1 MDNDKYNLGQ
11 SGPSYA
17 NGKTT
22 FLIYNE
28 ATNTVESYVG
38 IANVPTINLTDADD
52 NCAVY
57 VPDGSASAKVVFVA
71 HDGDAVISGNSKS
84 VFFIKGDKNGN
95 PAVNHTEEFGD
106 YYEYD
111 AIIGGEI
118 TKIKMAATTAN
129 KITATIASQLTKDS
143 KGVYSLVAGYYAND
157 KITTGATDT
166 SVKYV
171 AAEPTKQNDAVVNGT
186 ITLAGT
192 PISVADKCEVFVI
205 SADGKTISAT
215 NVNAIQK
222 DDNDKVWYKTNSDGE
237 VTTIVIQ
244 TVDAAGSAG
253 SSSEETYE
261 WEVNAN
267 TLRVNLTYSSNTTSV
282 SDVDVMNNAGYA
294 LQQAG
299 YVVNAWGGSSSSSIT
314 LTTTLTS
321 SGLTAHAYKG
331 NLDITFTVYVA
342 KADA

>member
-1 MDNDKYNLGQ
+1 MRWMREHKLISALILVLFLLLLIFAASVTAGGRFAHVTAPVNSGVSRISGFFSSAGSAIRDNVKGIF
-11 SGPSYA
+11 SYRS
-17 NGKTT
+17 
-22 FLIYNE
+22 LQQQVE
-28 ATNTVESYVG
+28 ALEDENAELTRQLAEEKLTQQQLDELQELAALLNYDYTKQEFNIVTGDVISLDGSNWTN
-38 IANVPTINLTDADD
+38 IFTINCGTES
-52 NCAVY
+52 
-57 VPDGSASAKVVFVA
+57 GIKV
-71 HDGDAVISGNSKS
+71 G
-84 VFFIKGDKNGN
+84 
-95 PAVNHTEEFGD
+95 
-106 YYEYD
+106 
-111 AIIGGEI
+111 
-118 TKIKMAATTAN
+118 
-129 KITATIASQLTKDS
+129 
-143 KGVYSLVAGYYAND
+143 
-157 KITTGATDT
+157 
-166 SVKYV
+166 
-171 AAEPTKQNDAVVNGT
+171 DAVVNGT

-299 YVVNAWGGSSSSSIT
+299 YVVNEWGGSYTQS
-314 LTTTLTS
+314 LTATLTS

-331 NLDITFTVYVA
+331 NLDITFTIFMA
-342 KADA
+342 KATA

>member
-1 MDNDKYNLGQ
+1 MC
-11 SGPSYA
+11 
-17 NGKTT
+17 
-22 FLIYNE
+22 IR
-28 ATNTVESYVG
+28 
-38 IANVPTINLTDADD
+38 
-52 NCAVY
+52 
-57 VPDGSASAKVVFVA
+57 
-71 HDGDAVISGNSKS
+71 
-84 VFFIKGDKNGN
+84 
-95 PAVNHTEEFGD
+95 
-106 YYEYD
+106 
-111 AIIGGEI
+111 
-118 TKIKMAATTAN
+118 
-129 KITATIASQLTKDS
+129 DS
-143 KGVYSLVAGYYAND
+143 D

-171 AAEPTKQNDAVVNGT
+171 AAKPTEQNDAVVNGT

-299 YVVNAWGGSSSSSIT
+299 YVVNEWGGSYTQS
-314 LTTTLTS
+314 LTATLTS

-331 NLDITFTVYVA
+331 NLDITFTIFMA
-342 KADA
+342 KATA

>member
-1 MDNDKYNLGQ
+1 M
-11 SGPSYA
+11 
-17 NGKTT
+17 
-22 FLIYNE
+22 
-28 ATNTVESYVG
+28 
-38 IANVPTINLTDADD
+38 
-52 NCAVY
+52 
-57 VPDGSASAKVVFVA
+57 
-71 HDGDAVISGNSKS
+71 
-84 VFFIKGDKNGN
+84 
-95 PAVNHTEEFGD
+95 
-106 YYEYD
+106 
-111 AIIGGEI
+111 
-118 TKIKMAATTAN
+118 
-129 KITATIASQLTKDS
+129 
-143 KGVYSLVAGYYAND
+143 
-157 KITTGATDT
+157 
-166 SVKYV
+166 

-267 TLRVNLTYSSNTTSV
+267 TLRVNLTTSV

-299 YVVNAWGGSSSSSIT
+299 YVVNEWGGSYTQS
-314 LTTTLTS
+314 LTATLTS

-331 NLDITFTVYVA
+331 NLDITFTIFMA
-342 KADA
+342 KATA

>member
-1 MDNDKYNLGQ
+1 M
-11 SGPSYA
+11 
-17 NGKTT
+17 
-22 FLIYNE
+22 
-28 ATNTVESYVG
+28 
-38 IANVPTINLTDADD
+38 
-52 NCAVY
+52 
-57 VPDGSASAKVVFVA
+57 
-71 HDGDAVISGNSKS
+71 
-84 VFFIKGDKNGN
+84 
-95 PAVNHTEEFGD
+95 
-106 YYEYD
+106 
-111 AIIGGEI
+111 
-118 TKIKMAATTAN
+118 
-129 KITATIASQLTKDS
+129 
-143 KGVYSLVAGYYAND
+143 
-157 KITTGATDT
+157 
-166 SVKYV
+166 KYV

-282 SDVDVMNNAGYA
+282 SDEDVMNDAGYA

-299 YVVNAWGGSSSSSIT
+299 YVVNEWGGTSSSSIS
-314 LTTTLTS
+314 LTTTLS
-321 SGLTAHAYKG
+321 STGLTAHAYKG

-342 KADA
+342 KATA

>member
-1 MDNDKYNLGQ
+1 M
-11 SGPSYA
+11 
-17 NGKTT
+17 
-22 FLIYNE
+22 
-28 ATNTVESYVG
+28 
-38 IANVPTINLTDADD
+38 
-52 NCAVY
+52 
-57 VPDGSASAKVVFVA
+57 
-71 HDGDAVISGNSKS
+71 
-84 VFFIKGDKNGN
+84 
-95 PAVNHTEEFGD
+95 
-106 YYEYD
+106 
-111 AIIGGEI
+111 
-118 TKIKMAATTAN
+118 
-129 KITATIASQLTKDS
+129 
-143 KGVYSLVAGYYAND
+143 
-157 KITTGATDT
+157 
-166 SVKYV
+166 KYV
-171 AAEPTKQNDAVVNGT
+171 AADTSHQNDAVVNGT

-244 TVDAAGSAG
+244 TVDAPGSAG

-299 YVVNAWGGSSSSSIT
+299 YVVNEWGGSYTQS
-314 LTTTLTS
+314 LTATLTS

-331 NLDITFTVYVA
+331 NLDITFTIFMA
-342 KADA
+342 KATA

>member
-1 MDNDKYNLGQ
+1 MQ
-11 SGPSYA
+11 TSYQEDEIEIDLQDLFGLLLHKIWIIILA
-17 NGKTT
+17 AVVAGAIGFAVSF
-22 FLIYNE
+22 FLITPQYESTTSIYISTSKGNE
-28 ATNTVESYVG
+28 NSMTYS
-38 IANVPTINLTDADD
+38 DAQL
-52 NCAVY
+52 
-57 VPDGSASAKVVFVA
+57 
-71 HDGDAVISGNSKS
+71 
-84 VFFIKGDKNGN
+84 
-95 PAVNHTEEFGD
+95 
-106 YYEYD
+106 
-111 AIIGGEI
+111 
-118 TKIKMAATTAN
+118 
-129 KITATIASQLTKDS
+129 ASQLTKDS
-143 KGVYSLVAGYYAND
+143 KGVYSLVAGYF
-157 KITTGATDT
+157 
-166 SVKYV
+166 
-171 AAEPTKQNDAVVNGT
+171 VNGT

-299 YVVNAWGGSSSSSIT
+299 YVVNEWGGSYTQS
-314 LTTTLTS
+314 LTATLTS

-331 NLDITFTVYVA
+331 TLDITFTIFMA
-342 KADA
+342 KATA